1 MEEKKVKIKFKLRII
16 INNFMSYGLKEDIL
30 NRLKVYKELK
40 EKIEDPFLITKFEIS
55 NSVEEIIK
63 NQEKFF
69 NRKVKVAGRILTIR
83 RHGNLIFYDLYS
95 NGYKIQLA
103 VSKDKTKNFEYAKE
117 YIQRG
122 DIVGCEGNVGKTI
135 KGELTI
141 FCEEIKILAKAL
153 FTLPDKWF
161 GLEDIEERY
170 RKRHIDV
177 ILNENVRRNFEIK
190 VKVIQAFRNYLINRG
205 YLDFSTEI
213 PLIQPIYGG
222 AYAKPFI
229 TYVNDLKENWFLS
242 ISPEIYLKML
252 IISGFDKVFAITKNF
267 RNESIDVT
275 HNPEF
280 TGFEWYEA
288 YADRESKLK
297 EIEEMIY
304 LAAKEILGKTTIKRK
319 IGNKEYEIDLKP
331 PWKREKMVDLI
342 AQYAGIDVESA
353 SDEKIKEFLE
363 KNNIQLKVKEYNRG
377 LAIEE
382 IFETFVEK
390 NLIEPI
396 FVLDYPIET
405 TPLCK
410 PLKDNPDF
418 VERAE
423 GYIFGME
430 ISNVY
435 SELNNP
441 IIQNKLFYEQAKM
454 RELGFEEAHEYDK
467 IFVEAMMV
475 GMPPTGGAGLGIERV
490 LMILLELYSIKEI
503 IYWPMLKRKNE
514 SEAVDILTKETI

>member
-1 MEEKKVKIKFKLRII
+1 
-16 INNFMSYGLKEDIL
+16 MSYGLREDIL
-30 NRLKVYKELK
+30 NRLKIYKELK
-40 EKIEDPFLITKFEIS
+40 EKVEDPFLITKFEIS
-55 NSVEEIIK
+55 NSVEEIVKKQENFLDK
-63 NQEKFF
+63 NV
-69 NRKVKVAGRILTIR
+69 RVAGRILAIR
-83 RHGNLIFYDLYS
+83 RHGSLVFYDLYD
-95 NGYKIQLA
+95 NGFRIQLA
-103 VSKDKTKNFEYAKE
+103 ATKDKTKNFDYVKE
-117 YIQRG
+117 YVQRG
-122 DIVGCEGNVGKTI
+122 DIVGCEGIVGKTK

-141 FCEEIKILAKAL
+141 FCNEIKILAKAF

-177 ILNENVRRNFEIK
+177 ILNENVRKNFEFK
-190 VKVIQAFRNYLINRG
+190 VRTIQFLRNYLIDRG
-205 YLDFSTEI
+205 YLDFSLEI
-213 PLIQPIYGG
+213 PLLQPIYGG

-229 TYVNDLKENWFLS
+229 TYINDLKENWFLS
-242 ISPEIYLKML
+242 ISPEIYLKIL
-252 IISGFDKVFAITKNF
+252 IISGFNKVFAITKNF

-280 TGFEWYEA
+280 IGFEWYEA

-297 EIEEMIY
+297 EIEEMVY
-304 LAAKEILGKTTIKRK
+304 LVAKEIFGKTTIKRR

-382 IFETFVEK
+382 IFGNFVEK

-410 PLKDNPDF
+410 PLKNNPNF

-441 IIQNKLFYEQAKM
+441 IIQNKLFYEQSKM
-454 RELGFEEAHEYDK
+454 RELGFDEAHEYDK
-467 IFVEAMMV
+467 NFVEAVMV
-475 GMPPTGGAGLGIERV
+475 GMPPTGGAGLGIDRV
-490 LMILLELYSIKEI
+490 LMILLELYSIKEV
-503 IYWPMLKRKNE
+503 IYWPILKKRNE
-514 SEAVDILTKETI
+514 SEAVDILTKETIFK

>member
-1 MEEKKVKIKFKLRII
+1 MTI
-16 INNFMSYGLKEDIL
+16 GLKEDIL
-30 NRLKVYKELK
+30 NRLKIYKEIK
-40 EKIEDPFLITKFEIS
+40 EKFEDVFSITKFEIT
-55 NSVEEIIK
+55 NSVKEIVSNAENFLNK
-63 NQEKFF
+63 
-69 NRKVKVAGRILTIR
+69 KVRVAGRIITIR
-83 RHGNLIFYDLYS
+83 RHGNLIFYDLVDD
-95 NGYKIQLA
+95 GVKIQLA

-122 DIVGCEGNVGKTI
+122 DFVGCEGIVGRTI

-141 FCEEIKILAKAL
+141 FCEEIKIISKAL
-153 FTLPDKWF
+153 ITLPDKWF
-161 GLEDIEERY
+161 GLEDVEERY
-170 RKRHIDV
+170 RKRYLDV
-177 ILNENVRRNFEIK
+177 ILNENVRKIFEAK
-190 VKVIQAFRNYLINRG
+190 VKVIQTFREYLISRG

-213 PLIQPIYGG
+213 PLVQPIYGG

-229 TYVNDLKENWFLS
+229 TFVNDLKENWFLS
-242 ISPEIYLKML
+242 ISPEIYLKIL
-252 IISGFDKVFAITKNF
+252 IISGFNKVFAITKNF
-267 RNESIDVT
+267 RNESIDVK

-280 TGFEWYEA
+280 IGFEWYEA
-288 YADRESKLK
+288 YTDRESKLK
-297 EIEEMIY
+297 EIEEMVY
-304 LAAKEILGKTTIKRK
+304 KAAKEVLGTSIVKRK
-319 IGNKEYEIDLKP
+319 IGEKEYEIDLKP

-377 LAIEE
+377 FAIEE

-390 NLIEPI
+390 NLIEPT

-410 PLKDNPDF
+410 PLKNKPEF

-430 ISNVY
+430 ICNVY

-441 IIQNKLFYEQAKM
+441 IIQNKLFAEQAKM
-454 RELGFEEAHEYDK
+454 RELGFEESHEYDK
-467 IFVEAMMV
+467 TFVEAMMY
-475 GMPPTGGAGLGIERV
+475 GMPPTSGAGLGIDRV
-490 LMILLELYSIKEI
+490 VMILLGLDSIKEV

-514 SEAVDILTKETI
+514 SKAVDILTELSKELNLI